1 MAKAMAT
8 EEMNRPLKR
17 ARSNAWSPCQTT
29 RNVPKLEDRR
39 QEVDMQAQRPRT
51 RPSRSRWRMPSVQWA
66 QCWILAIVIISFLCA
81 PAEASAR
88 KKSYGR
94 FVRKEEILF
103 DKSPPPQPDLL
114 PRDSGGDP
122 FGTAKTR
129 LPSSV
134 TSTSLGP
141 MTTAAMRPEF
151 SSPATAIASTATGF
165 SSIVAPEGDSTSS
178 ASPAETSI
186 ISAGGSSSS
195 APKAFDGGL
204 GNNYTD
210 SSCPLFLNS
219 FLNNET
225 FAGCMPFS
233 LLLQTSVSFFA
244 ASKSASA
251 VAKVLDSSCHVVLP
265 TCTSLMSSLAQQ
277 LKQDS
282 NCGEDYR
289 RQNPMVRQAY
299 NGLVAYSP
307 LYQAS
312 CLKDNKTNHYC
323 FVDAVTNMSNPSNS
337 YVYYLP
343 LGMPLP
349 SGSVMTCS
357 GCLKETMGI
366 FNTIAGNKSQ
376 PINTDYSQAAQ
387 MINLGCGPG
396 FVNQT
401 IPKAAASGSSSAL
414 DRPATMLSLSTAVL
428 VTWATLMHL

>member
-1 MAKAMAT
+1 MQEYEGRTSWGDHQPECKDTGTTVKTAA
-8 EEMNRPLKR
+8 RPKQVENFLG
-17 ARSNAWSPCQTT
+17 A
-29 RNVPKLEDRR
+29 
-39 QEVDMQAQRPRT
+39 VDSMLDIGYRD
-51 RPSRSRWRMPSVQWA
+51 SVD
-66 QCWILAIVIISFLCA
+66 S
-81 PAEASAR
+81 
-88 KKSYGR
+88 
-94 FVRKEEILF
+94 EEIIL
-103 DKSPPPQPDLL
+103 DKSPPPQIDLL
-114 PRDSGGDP
+114 RRGGDGGP
-122 FGTAKTR
+122 LQAAKAQA
-129 LPSSV
+129 SASA

-141 MTTAAMRPEF
+141 MTTADMRPEF
-151 SSPATAIASTATGF
+151 SSPATAVASTATGL

-178 ASPAETSI
+178 AAPAQTSI

-225 FAGCMPFS
+225 FTDCMPFS
-233 LLLQTSVSFFA
+233 LLLQTSMSFFA
-244 ASKSASA
+244 ASKSAST
-251 VAKVLDSSCHVVLP
+251 VAKVLDSSCHVVVP
-265 TCTSLMSSLAQQ
+265 ACTSLMSSLAQQ

-312 CLKDNKTNHYC
+312 CMKNPKTNHYC
-323 FVDAVTNMSNPSNS
+323 FVDAVTNMSNPSDS

-349 SGSVMTCS
+349 SGSILTCS
-357 GCLKETMGI
+357 SCLKETMGI
-366 FNTIAGNKSQ
+366 FNIAAGNKSQ
-376 PINTDYSQAAQ
+376 PVNTDYSAAAQ

-401 IPKAAASGSSSAL
+401 IPKGAAYGAGSASGKPSL
-414 DRPATMLSLSTAVL
+414 VLSLSAAAL
-428 VTWATLMHL
+428 VTWATLVQLS